1 MYCDDSNEIQLFYKI
16 EISDPIPD
24 EVLTEP
30 ITDPE
35 EQKPY
40 IFDLLN
46 AFQTSFMGKSFPLV
60 DDQIPMGSDIAYIPE
75 KKIACI
81 DLTSYYEDDEHPETE
96 ADLCDFIDM
105 FTDGYT
111 SDQHGGIET
120 SEEDEILA
128 TGDYEDDD
136 DVQRKYD
143 IDRCLECARQ
153 NVRKLQ
159 DMIEAVERAKAQGAT
174 KFAAIDFND
183 YDGDCDDD

>member
-1 MYCDDSNEIQLFYKI
+1 MSGKTRTAAGILQVPVMMDIQ
-16 EISDPIPD
+16 S
-24 EVLTEP
+24 LTHQDF
-30 ITDPE
+30 TGLTK
-35 EQKPY
+35 EQKKKA
-40 IFDLLN
+40 IEQLK
-46 AFQTSFMGKSFPLV
+46 MVMKLV
-60 DDQIPMGSDIAYIPE
+60 DPKGKVPMGSDIAYIPE

-96 ADLCDFIDM
+96 ADLCDFVDM

-111 SDQHGGIET
+111 SDEHGNLET
-120 SEEDEILA
+120 CEEDAILA
-128 TGDYEDDD
+128 KGDYEDDD
-136 DVQRKYD
+136 DMQRKFD

-183 YDGDCDDD
+183 YDGDCDDDDD

>member
-1 MYCDDSNEIQLFYKI
+1 MSKLVQVPAIMDIQ
-16 EISDPIPD
+16 S
-24 EVLTEP
+24 LTHQDF
-30 ITDPE
+30 TGLTK
-35 EQKPY
+35 EQKKKAIEQLKLVMKMIDPK
-40 IFDLLN
+40 
-46 AFQTSFMGKSFPLV
+46 GKV
-60 DDQIPMGSDIAYIPE
+60 PMGSDIAYIPE

-81 DLTSYYEDDEHPETE
+81 DLTSFYEDDEHPETE
-96 ADLCDFIDM
+96 ADICDFVDM

-111 SDQHGGIET
+111 SDEHGGIET

-143 IDRCLECARQ
+143 LDRCLECARQ

-174 KFAAIDFND
+174 RFAAIDFND
-183 YDGDCDDD
+183 YDGDCDDDD

>member
-1 MYCDDSNEIQLFYKI
+1 MSGRTRTAGGILQVPVMMDIQ
-16 EISDPIPD
+16 S
-24 EVLTEP
+24 LTHQDF
-30 ITDPE
+30 TGLTK
-35 EQKPY
+35 EQKKKA
-40 IFDLLN
+40 IEQL
-46 AFQTSFMGKSFPLV
+46 KLV
-60 DDQIPMGSDIAYIPE
+60 MKMVDPKGRTPMGSDITYIPE

-96 ADLCDFIDM
+96 ADLGDFVDM

-111 SDQHGGIET
+111 TDEHGSIET
-120 SEEDEILA
+120 SEEDAILA
-128 TGDYEDDD
+128 KGDYEDDD
-136 DVQRKYD
+136 DMQRKYD

-183 YDGDCDDD
+183 YDGDCDDDD

>member
-1 MYCDDSNEIQLFYKI
+1 MSGRTRTAGGILQVPVMMDIQ
-16 EISDPIPD
+16 S
-24 EVLTEP
+24 LTHQDF
-30 ITDPE
+30 TGLTK
-35 EQKPY
+35 EQKKKA
-40 IFDLLN
+40 IEQLKLV
-46 AFQTSFMGKSFPLV
+46 MKLV
-60 DDQIPMGSDIAYIPE
+60 DPKGRVSMGSDITYIPE

-81 DLTSYYEDDEHPETE
+81 DLTSYYEDAEHPESE

-105 FTDGYT
+105 FTDGHT
-111 SDQHGGIET
+111 SDEYGGIET

-143 IDRCLECARQ
+143 IDRCLECARH
-153 NVRKLQ
+153 NVQKLQ

-174 KFAAIDFND
+174 RFAAIDFND

>member
-1 MYCDDSNEIQLFYKI
+1 MSGRTRTTGGILQVPVMMDIQ
-16 EISDPIPD
+16 S
-24 EVLTEP
+24 LTHQDF
-30 ITDPE
+30 TGLTK
-35 EQKPY
+35 EQKKKAIEQLKLVMKMVDPK
-40 IFDLLN
+40 
-46 AFQTSFMGKSFPLV
+46 GKV
-60 DDQIPMGSDIAYIPE
+60 PMGSDIAYIPE

-183 YDGDCDDD
+183 YDGDCDDDD